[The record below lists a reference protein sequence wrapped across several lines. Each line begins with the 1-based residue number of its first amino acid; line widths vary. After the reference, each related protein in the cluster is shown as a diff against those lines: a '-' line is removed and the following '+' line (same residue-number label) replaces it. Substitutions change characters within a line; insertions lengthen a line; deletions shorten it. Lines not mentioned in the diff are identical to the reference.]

1 LSDIGLV
8 TCTEEKLDKP
18 ARPEDLYSASSLFI
32 LMRQYCETVHDRW
45 YILSAKHGLL
55 EPRGDEIAPYNVT
68 LKTAS
73 RSEKITWSKSVFQS
87 LQDRNAEGHTVYFYA
102 EPDYYSELLPL
113 LDEADIKYE
122 RPLRDVSVDEFEDWF
137 NTKL

>member
-1 LSDIGLV
+1 LADIGLV

-18 ARPEDLYSASSLFI
+18 AHPEDLYSASTLFNR
-32 LMRQYCETVHDRW
+32 MRRYCEDVHDRW

-55 EPRGDEIAPYNVT
+55 EPRDEVVSPYNVT

-73 RSEKITWSKSVFQS
+73 AAEKKDWAKSVFRS
-87 LQDRNAEGHTVYFYA
+87 LQDRNPEGDTVYFYA

-113 LDEADIKYE
+113 LDEAGIKYE
-122 RPLRDVSVDEFEDWF
+122 RPLRGLSVDEFEDWF
-137 NTKL
+137 NNKL